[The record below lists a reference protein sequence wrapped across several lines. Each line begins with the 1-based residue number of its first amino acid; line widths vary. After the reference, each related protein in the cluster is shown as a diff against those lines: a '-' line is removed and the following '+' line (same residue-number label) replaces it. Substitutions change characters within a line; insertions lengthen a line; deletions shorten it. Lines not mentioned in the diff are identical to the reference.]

1 MTSRALLLVS
11 VLTTGPMYAFG
22 QTPLARVP
30 DVLRSGK
37 PVACYAVQP
46 GDTAAGLAQRFTGS
60 PDNRHRPWFHIVNPA
75 TTTTVKKTQY
85 DAIQSG
91 WHVCVPT
98 EMLSRPLYAPVSS
111 SQSSAASSSDTP
123 ARGAFDVSALWW
135 VVPLCVLVSGLVFAG
150 TGKYVGH
157 RRAVVDIM
165 SGFGNRFVSEFE
177 RPLFRRTAGPAI
189 ASRLRLAPA
198 RHRLE
203 ILLAPA
209 AGRRYP
215 NLDDHKRNVEYDVER
230 VLQLLK
236 DESFTCGPP
245 HAEGRWVVIPF
256 HFDIDRQQEGGS

>member
-1 MTSRALLLVS
+1 
-11 VLTTGPMYAFG
+11 MYAFG
-22 QTPLARVP
+22 QTPIARVP

-37 PVACYAVQP
+37 PVTCYAVQP
-46 GDTAAGLAQRFTGS
+46 GDTAAGLAQRFTGN
-60 PDNRHRPWFHIVNPA
+60 PDNRHRAWFHIVNPA
-75 TTTTVKKTQY
+75 TAATVKKSQY

-98 EMLSRPLYAPVSS
+98 EMLSRPLNTPASS
-111 SQSSAASSSDTP
+111 AQSSAGQSTGTP
-123 ARGAFDVSALWW
+123 TGSAFGLSALWW

-150 TGKYVGH
+150 TGKFVGH
-157 RRAVVDIM
+157 RRAVVDVM

-209 AGRRYP
+209 AGRTYP
-215 NLDDHKRNVEYDVER
+215 NLDDHKKNVEYDVDR

-236 DESFTCGPP
+236 EESFTCGPP
-245 HAEGRWVVIPF
+245 YAEGRWVVVPF
-256 HFDIDRQQEGGS
+256 RFDIDRQQEGGL